1 VVLRERLKRDWF
13 RYLVH
18 AGALAPLVVLAYDV
32 VMGRILVDLVAEVT
46 ARTGQ
51 TALILLFLS
60 LSCTPLYIL
69 FGFKQGLQVRRAL
82 GLYALLYAGLHLLNF
97 VWLDYGLDWPLIVD
111 AIFGQRYVIVGFLS
125 LLVLIPLG
133 ITSTNGWKKRLGKW
147 WKQLHRLVY
156 LAGALAV
163 LHFLWLVKDIREPLI
178 YAGILVFLLGLRVS
192 PVKRAV
198 IRFRRWLVSAVRD
211 WRAAPKGQGEQSDG
225 HTGVA

>member
-13 RYLVH
+13 RTLVH

-32 VMGRILVDLVAEVT
+32 LAGRILVDVIAEVT

-69 FGFKQGLQVRRAL
+69 LGFRQGLQVRRAL

-133 ITSTNGWKKRLGKW
+133 ITSMKGWKKRLGKW
-147 WKQLHRLVY
+147 WKRLHRLVY
-156 LAGALAV
+156 LAGVLAV

-178 YAGILVFLLGLRVS
+178 YAAILVFLLGVRIS
-192 PVKRAV
+192 PVKRAI
-198 IRFRRWLVSAVRD
+198 IRFRRWLGAAVRD
-211 WRAAPKGQGEQSDG
+211 GRAGPQGQGEQSDG